1 MNKKVL
7 VIGAGYV
14 GLSIS
19 VMLSLTNEVI
29 LADIDQDKVNKIN
42 NKISP
47 IQSEL
52 ISKYLSEM
60 KLNLVA
66 TTEASKYYEDSDFIV
81 IAVPTNFVE
90 KKKHFDTSI
99 VESVVEDILKVKKDA
114 AIIIKSTVPVGFT
127 ESLIKNHNLV
137 NLFFSPEFL
146 REASSL
152 EDNLAPSRIIVG
164 GKNKE
169 KAQEFAC
176 ILLENVENKST
187 KVLITEASEAEAI
200 KLFSN
205 TYLALRISYF
215 NELDTYA
222 DSKGLNTKDIIEGV
236 SLDPRIGDFYNNPSF
251 GYGGYCLPKD
261 TKELLANYK
270 DVPQNLIKASVT
282 SNETRKQYIASK
294 ILTLANKKK
303 PVVGVYRLTMKKNS
317 DNFRESAIIGV
328 ANLLKKKGAKVIIYE
343 PTLTSDSFNEYKVVN
358 SLDEFKKLS
367 DIVIANRNDSSLDDI
382 KEKVYSRD
390 LFKRD

>member
-42 NKISP
+42 NKVSP

-52 ISKYLSEM
+52 ISKYLSEK

-99 VESVVEDILKVKKDA
+99 VESVVEDILKVKNDA
-114 AIIIKSTVPVGFT
+114 TIIIKSTVPVGFT
-127 ESLIKNHNLV
+127 ESLIKKHNLV

-176 ILLENVENKST
+176 ILLENVGNNST

-282 SNETRKQYIASK
+282 SNETRKQYVASK

-303 PVVGVYRLTMKKNS
+303 PVIGVYRLTMKKNS

-343 PTLTSDSFNEYKVVN
+343 PTLTSDSFNEYKVFN
-358 SLDEFKKLS
+358 NLDEFKKLS
-367 DIVIANRNDSSLDDI
+367 DIVIANRYDSSLDDI
-382 KEKVYSRD
+382 KVKVYSRD

>member
-14 GLSIS
+14 GLSIG

-29 LADIDQDKVNKIN
+29 LADIDQDKVYNIN
-42 NKISP
+42 NKVSP

-52 ISKYLSEM
+52 ISKYLSEK

-81 IAVPTNFVE
+81 VAVPTNFVE

-99 VESVVEDILKVKKDA
+99 VEGVVEDILKVKKDA
-114 AIIIKSTVPVGFT
+114 VIIIKSTVPVGFT
-127 ESLIKNHNLV
+127 ESLIKKHNLV

-152 EDNLAPSRIIVG
+152 EDNLAPSRIVVG

-294 ILTLANKKK
+294 ILALANKKK
-303 PVVGVYRLTMKKNS
+303 PIVGVYRLTMKKNS

-343 PTLTSDSFNEYKVVN
+343 PTLTSNSFNEYKVVN
-358 SLDEFKKLS
+358 SLDEFKKLC
-367 DIVIANRNDSSLDDI
+367 DIVIANRNDSSLDGI

-390 LFKRD
+390 IFKRD

>member
-19 VMLSLTNEVI
+19 VILSLTNQVV

-52 ISKYLSEM
+52 ISKCLNEK

-66 TTEASKYYEDSDFIV
+66 TTKASEHYLDSDFIV
-81 IAVPTNFVE
+81 IAVPTNYIE

-99 VESVVEDILKVKKDA
+99 VESVVEDILKAKKDA
-114 AIIIKSTVPVGFT
+114 AIFIKSTVPVGFT
-127 ESLIKNHNLV
+127 ESLIKKHNLV
-137 NLFFSPEFL
+137 NLFFSPEFI

-152 EDNLAPSRIIVG
+152 EDNLAPSRIIIG
-164 GKNKE
+164 GVNKE

-176 ILLENVENKST
+176 ILLENVENKSAR
-187 KVLITEASEAEAI
+187 VLITEASEAEAI

-282 SNETRKQYIASK
+282 SNKTRKQYIANK
-294 ILTLANKKK
+294 VYALANKKK
-303 PVVGVYRLTMKKNS
+303 PVIGVFRLTMKKNS
-317 DNFRESAIIGV
+317 DNFRESAIISV
-328 ANLLKKKGAKVIIYE
+328 ADLLKKKGAKVIIYE
-343 PTLTSDSFNEYKVVN
+343 PTLTSELFNSYKVVN
-358 SLDEFKKLS
+358 DLNEFKKLC

-390 LFKRD
+390 IFKRD

>member
-14 GLSIS
+14 GLSIG

-29 LADIDQDKVNKIN
+29 LADIDQDKVYKIN
-42 NKISP
+42 NKVSP

-52 ISKYLSEM
+52 ISKYLSEK

-81 IAVPTNFVE
+81 VAVPTNFVE

-99 VESVVEDILKVKKDA
+99 VEGVVEDILKVKKDA
-114 AIIIKSTVPVGFT
+114 VIIIKSTVPVGFT
-127 ESLIKNHNLV
+127 ESLIKKHNLV

-146 REASSL
+146 REAASL
-152 EDNLAPSRIIVG
+152 EDNLAPSRIVVG

-282 SNETRKQYIASK
+282 SNETRKQYIANK
-294 ILTLANKKK
+294 VYALANKKK
-303 PVVGVYRLTMKKNS
+303 PVIGVFRVSMKKNS

-343 PTLTSDSFNEYKVVN
+343 PTLTSELFNSCKVVN
-358 SLDEFKKLS
+358 DLNEFKKLC
-367 DIVIANRNDSSLDDI
+367 DIVIANRNDSSLDGI

-390 LFKRD
+390 IFKRD

>member
-29 LADIDQDKVNKIN
+29 LADIDQNKVNKIN

-52 ISKYLSEM
+52 ISKYLKEK

-66 TTEASKYYEDSDFIV
+66 TANASEHYLDSDYIV
-81 IAVPTNFVE
+81 IAVPTNYIE

-99 VESVVEDILKVKKDA
+99 VESVAEGILKVKKDA
-114 AIIIKSTVPVGFT
+114 AIFIKSTVPVGFT
-127 ESLIKNHNLV
+127 ESLIKKHNLV

-282 SNETRKQYIASK
+282 SNETRKQYIANK
-294 ILTLANKKK
+294 ILALANKKK